1 MNAPNEKSDD
11 TVLAQLQDELM
22 QLRAERTRLRFQLL
36 DANARFAEKERGSD
50 PTALRAEINDL
61 KAEIKQSKV
70 SFRKSLQDRDAIIR
84 SLYSSTSW
92 KVTRPIRAL
101 SKGAIAAYRNAARI
115 LHYLRA
121 STTTSPAEVRRLE
134 ATVQPAPEK
143 PEQIQPDGLE
153 FGHSRLNARE
163 VGPAMLFIT
172 HGRGGGTERHVQE
185 MRSSLEAEGIP
196 VYILRSNPKRLGSLE
211 FDKLG
216 LDDAP
221 TLPRFHVPS
230 DVDALAQAI
239 RALKIRHIHV
249 QHLAD
254 AGNGAEDFVRKVA
267 DVASIQYDVTLHDY
281 MVACPRFTLIGASG
295 VYCGEPEPAACGACL
310 RTLPNNSGGISIEDW
325 REHFGRFLHSARRIF
340 VPDVDVANRM
350 QRYFPHISFT
360 LRPHPTTVGERP
372 QLLKASREKR
382 RVAIVGGINPHKGSK
397 LILECAR
404 YAAYHQLPIEFVVI
418 GYIGGYS
425 ISKNRADKERPNL
438 TVTGRYADVDL
449 QNLLHEQAPD
459 IAWLPSVGPETFS
472 YTLSSLIEAKLFPVV
487 FDLGAPAQRLK
498 DLNWGSI
505 MPAEYMLSPADA
517 VNFLMQVKPFSPP
530 NNLALS
536 ATVSYKRLSSEY
548 YSFEPKFF
556 GD

>member
-1 MNAPNEKSDD
+1 
-11 TVLAQLQDELM
+11 M

-50 PTALRAEINDL
+50 PSALRAEITDL

-70 SFRKSLQDRDAIIR
+70 SFRKSLHERDAIIR

-92 KVTRPIRAL
+92 RLTRPIRAL
-101 SKGAIAAYRNAARI
+101 SKGTIAAYRKAART

-121 STTTSPAEVRRLE
+121 SAATAPVEADRLE
-134 ATVQPAPEK
+134 ATVQPAPAK
-143 PEQIQPDGLE
+143 QEQAQFDSLLLE
-153 FGHSRLNARE
+153 HSRLNAPE

-196 VYILRSNPKRLGSLE
+196 VYILRSNPKQLDILQFDTLG
-211 FDKLG
+211 
-216 LDDAP
+216 P
-221 TLPRFHVPS
+221 NCIPNLPPIHVPS
-230 DVDALAQAI
+230 DIEALVQVI
-239 RALKIRHIHV
+239 RALRIRHIHV

-254 AGNGAEDFVRKVA
+254 AGNAAGDFVRTVA
-267 DVASIQYDVTLHDY
+267 DAAGIQYDVTLHDY
-281 MVACPRFTLIGASG
+281 MAACPRFTLIGVSG
-295 VYCGEPEPAACGACL
+295 VYCGEPELIACKACL

-325 REHFGRFLHSARRIF
+325 RERFSQFLHSARRIF

-360 LRPHPTTVGERP
+360 LRPHPTTVSERP
-372 QLLKASREKR
+372 QKLKPRGDKMK
-382 RVAIVGGINPHKGSK
+382 VAIVGGINPHKGSR

-404 YAAYHQLPIEFVVI
+404 YAAYRQLPIEFVVI
-418 GYIGGYS
+418 GYIAGYS
-425 ISKNRADKERPNL
+425 ISKNRADHERPNL
-438 TVTGRYADVDL
+438 TVTGRYEDVDL
-449 QNLLHEQAPD
+449 QNLLDEQAPD

-472 YTLSSLIEAKLFPVV
+472 YTLSSLIGAKLFPVV
-487 FDLGAPAQRLK
+487 FDIGAPAQRLK

-517 VNFLMQVKPFSPP
+517 VKFLMQVEPFSPP
-530 NNLALS
+530 DNLALA
-536 ATVSYKRLSSEY
+536 ATVSYNRLSSEY
-548 YSFEPKFF
+548 YSFEPNFL
-556 GD
+556 GN